1 MGPPPGGVAG
11 AAGRDYGAALRAL
24 GGLISGRS
32 RPDVGRTWEGA
43 FGAMGV
49 FLERLGISEAQLR
62 GLSVIHVAG
71 TKGKGSTCAM
81 AESILR
87 RRGYRTGLF
96 TSPHLVD
103 VRERI
108 RVDGR
113 KVREDIFLSQFWRVW
128 DRLERSQTPE
138 VGMPAYFRFLTL
150 LGYTIF
156 LEQEVDVAVVE
167 VGLGGRLDATN
178 ILPAPRV
185 CGIASLGM
193 DHTELLGDTLGQI
206 AREKAGILRPGVPAF
221 STPQEP
227 EAWEALRKAAR
238 AGGTPLAAAPALS
251 EYRPPPGGGEGAG
264 GGAGDGGGGRGG
276 VGVGLRGGHQEANA
290 ALAVALCRAWER
302 RRGRTQP
309 LDPEQGP
316 GGDEDLEGVLRADR
330 ALPPAYVEG
339 LQLVKWPGRSQVV
352 ERAEACP
359 GATFHLDGAHTPES
373 LGACVEWFA
382 SSVGPGDGGSG
393 EGGPARVA
401 LLFHCMK
408 ERDPA
413 VLLGRLVQCL
423 RMRGVPPELV
433 VFCGLDSSVTSL
445 SEGAAPDL
453 EWQETL
459 RRTWEQAGGGG
470 EAQCTS
476 SIQDGVAVLRAAAE
490 PQGGGEL
497 HVLVTGSLYLV
508 GDMLKLLDRAP
519 E

>member
-221 STPQEP
+221 TTPQEP
-227 EAWEALRKAAR
+227 EAWEALREVAR
-238 AGGTPLAAAPALS
+238 ASGTPLAAAPALS
-251 EYRPPPGGGEGAG
+251 EYCPPPEG
-264 GGAGDGGGGRGG
+264 GGGGRGGGEGG
-276 VGVGLRGGHQEANA
+276 VGVGLRGAHQEVNA

-302 RRGRTQP
+302 RRDRTQP
-309 LDPEQGP
+309 LDLEQGP
-316 GGDEDLEGVLRADR
+316 GGQEDLEGVLRADR

-339 LQLVKWPGRSQVV
+339 LQQVKWPGRSQVV

-359 GATFHLDGAHTPES
+359 RAAFHLDGAHTPES

-382 SSVGPGDGGSG
+382 SSVGPGDGGSH
-393 EGGPARVA
+393 GGGLPRVA

-408 ERDPA
+408 ERDPEA
-413 VLLGRLVQCL
+413 LLGRLAQCL
-423 RMRGVPPELV
+423 RVRGLPPELV
-433 VFCGLDSSVTSL
+433 VFCGLDSSVMSL
-445 SEGAAPDL
+445 SKGAASDL

-459 RRTWEQAGGGG
+459 RRAWERAGGG
-470 EAQCTS
+470 EARCTA

-490 PQGGGEL
+490 PQGCGKL

-508 GDMLKLLDRAP
+508 GDMLKTLDRAP